1 VSDGDRDDEI
11 ARRARAALDRSI
23 EEIDPATRARL
34 VAARRTA
41 LDALDRPRRDFVR
54 GGAIATVAAFG
65 AAGLFFAASWW
76 LRTHADSIALEG
88 ALDDVELLAD
98 GDDLEMYDELE
109 FYRWLDAEEP
119 I

>member
-1 VSDGDRDDEI
+1 MSDRDPDDEI

-41 LDALDRPRRDFVR
+41 LEGLDQPRRDFAGR
-54 GGAIATVAAFG
+54 GALATAAAFG
-65 AAGLFFAASWW
+65 AAGLVLAASWW
-76 LRTHADSIALEG
+76 LRKPAEPIALEG
-88 ALDDVELLAD
+88 ALDDVEILAD
-98 GDDLEMYDELE
+98 GDDLELYDELE